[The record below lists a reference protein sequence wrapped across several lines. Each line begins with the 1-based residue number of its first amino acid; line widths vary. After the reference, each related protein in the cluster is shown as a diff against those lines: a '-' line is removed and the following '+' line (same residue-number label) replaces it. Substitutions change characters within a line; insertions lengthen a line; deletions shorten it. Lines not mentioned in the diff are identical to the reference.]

1 MLRIF
6 HTSTAACA
14 ALAMSFTMPLAI
26 VASHTANAQSDV
38 VNVYNWSDYVDPAT
52 LEAFTE
58 ETGIRVVYDTYD
70 TNEIVET
77 RLLAGRSGY
86 DIVVPTG
93 PYIERLI
100 QAGVLAELDKDQL
113 SNLDNVWPEIA
124 ERTAIYD
131 PGNAHSVIYMWG
143 TTGIGVN
150 VDMVR
155 ERLGEDAPLD
165 TWSLVF
171 DPEIAAQ
178 LSDCGIYIVDA
189 ADDMF
194 PSALNYLGLPHDSRD
209 RDAIG
214 EAAELLSQMSTHVR
228 RFHASEYINAL
239 ANGDI
244 CVAVGY
250 SGDILQARDRAQ
262 EAGSGVDIA
271 YFVPREGAVMWFDS
285 FAIPADAPNPE
296 NAHAFIDHMLR
307 ADVAA
312 ANVNYVAY
320 ASGVL
325 PAKPMID
332 EEILNDPGIY
342 PNDETMNRLLITTAY
357 DERTQRLITRAW
369 TRIKTG
375 R

>member
-1 MLRIF
+1 MIRKCI
-6 HTSTAACA
+6 TPVTASA
-14 ALAMSFTMPLAI
+14 ALALGMAFAAPTAITSAALA
-26 VASHTANAQSDV
+26 QQGV
-38 VNVYNWSDYVDPAT
+38 VNVYNWSDYIDPAV
-52 LEAFTE
+52 LEAFTA

-100 QAGVLAELDKDQL
+100 RAGVLAELDKDRL
-113 SNLDNVWPEIA
+113 SNLGNVWPEIA

-155 ERLGEDAPLD
+155 ARLGEDAPLD

-171 DPEIAAQ
+171 DPQIAAQ

-189 ADDMF
+189 PDDMF
-194 PSALNYLGLPHDSRD
+194 PTALNYLGLPHDSRD
-209 RDAIG
+209 PG
-214 EAAELLSQMSTHVR
+214 EIEQAAELLSQMSRHVR
-228 RFHASEYINAL
+228 RFHASEYINAI

-250 SGDILQARDRAQ
+250 SGDILQARDRAE
-262 EAGSGVDIA
+262 EAGSGIEIA

-296 NAHAFIDHMLR
+296 NAHAFIDFMLR
-307 ADVAA
+307 PDIAA
-312 ANVNYVAY
+312 ANVNFVAY

-332 EEILNDPGIY
+332 EAILNDPGIY
-342 PNDETMNRLLITTAY
+342 PDDETMGRLLITTAY
-357 DERTQRLITRAW
+357 DERTQRLINRAW
-369 TRIKTG
+369 TRIQTG

>member
-1 MLRIF
+1 MLRTF
-6 HTSTAACA
+6 LTTTAVCT
-14 ALAMSFTMPLAI
+14 ALALPLTLAI
-26 VASHTANAQSDV
+26 GASDGARAQDAV
-38 VNVYNWSDYVDPAT
+38 VNVYNWSDYIDPAT

-100 QAGVLAELDKDQL
+100 QAGVLAELDTDL
-113 SNLDNVWPEIA
+113 LPNLENVWPEIA

-189 ADDMF
+189 PDDMF

-209 RDAIG
+209 PG
-214 EAAELLSQMSTHVR
+214 EIEQAAELLSQMSQNVR
-228 RFHASEYINAL
+228 RFHASEYINAI

-250 SGDILQARDRAQ
+250 SGDILQARDRAE
-262 EAGSGVDIA
+262 EAGSGIEIA

-296 NAHAFIDHMLR
+296 NAHAFIDFMLR
-307 ADVAA
+307 PDIAA
-312 ANVNYVAY
+312 TNVNYVAY

-325 PAKPMID
+325 AAKPMID
-332 EEILNDPGIY
+332 EEILADPGIY
-342 PNDETMNRLLITTAY
+342 PDDETMGRLLITTAY
-357 DERTQRLITRAW
+357 DERTQRLINRAW
-369 TRIKTG
+369 TRIQTG

>member
-1 MLRIF
+1 MTCKYI
-6 HTSTAACA
+6 TPVTASAVLSLGLALAAPAVMSSA
-14 ALAMSFTMPLAI
+14 ALA
-26 VASHTANAQSDV
+26 QQGV
-38 VNVYNWSDYVDPAT
+38 VNVYNWSDYIDPAT

-100 QAGVLAELDKDQL
+100 QAGALATLDKDQL

-150 VDMVR
+150 LDMVR

-189 ADDMF
+189 PDDMF

-209 RDAIG
+209 PG
-214 EAAELLSQMSTHVR
+214 EIEQAAELLSQMSANVR
-228 RFHASEYINAL
+228 RFHASEYINAI

-250 SGDILQARDRAQ
+250 SGDILQARDRAE
-262 EAGSGVDIA
+262 EAGSGIDIA

-296 NAHAFIDHMLR
+296 NAHAFIDFMLR
-307 ADVAA
+307 PDIAA

-332 EEILNDPGIY
+332 EAILNDPGIY
-342 PNDETMNRLLITTAY
+342 PDDETMGRLLITTAY
-357 DERTQRLITRAW
+357 DERTQRLINRAW

>member
-1 MLRIF
+1 MLRSIL
-6 HTSTAACA
+6 TSTAACA
-14 ALAMSFTMPLAI
+14 VLAMPLAI
-26 VASHTANAQSDV
+26 AASHSANAQSDV
-38 VNVYNWSDYVDPAT
+38 VNVYNWSDYIDPAT

-100 QAGVLAELDKDQL
+100 QAGVLAELDKEQL
-113 SNLDNVWPEIA
+113 PNLDNVWPEIA

-171 DPEIAAQ
+171 DPDIAAQ

-209 RDAIG
+209 PG
-214 EAAELLSQMSTHVR
+214 EIEQAAELLSQMSTHVR
-228 RFHASEYINAL
+228 RFHASEYINAI

-250 SGDILQARDRAQ
+250 SGDILQARDRAE
-262 EAGSGVDIA
+262 EAGSGIDIA

-296 NAHAFIDHMLR
+296 NAHAFIDYMLR

-312 ANVNYVAY
+312 DNVNYVAY

-332 EEILNDPGIY
+332 DAILNDPGIY
-342 PNDETMNRLLITTAY
+342 PDDETMDRLLITTAY
-357 DERTQRLITRAW
+357 DERTQRLITRSW
-369 TRIKTG
+369 TRIQTG

>member
-1 MLRIF
+1 MILPRMTRITVCATLALGATMALDVTVTP
-6 HTSTAACA
+6 TS
-14 ALAMSFTMPLAI
+14 AM
-26 VASHTANAQSDV
+26 AQQGV
-38 VNVYNWSDYVDPAT
+38 VNVYNWSDYIDPAT
-52 LEAFTE
+52 LEAFTA

-124 ERTAIYD
+124 ERTAMYD

-155 ERLGEDAPLD
+155 ERLGDMPLD

-209 RDAIG
+209 QG
-214 EAAELLSQMSTHVR
+214 ELGQAAELLSQMSTHVR

-262 EAGSGVDIA
+262 EAGTGLDIA
-271 YFVPREGAVMWFDS
+271 YLVPREGAVMWFDS

-296 NAHAFIDHMLR
+296 NAHAFIDFMLR
-307 ADVAA
+307 PDVAA
-312 ANVNYVAY
+312 ANVNYVHY
-320 ASGVL
+320 ASGNL
-325 PAKPMID
+325 PAKDMID
-332 EEILNDPGIY
+332 PEILGDTGIY
-342 PNDETMNRLLITTAY
+342 PDDETMGRLFINRAY
-357 DERTQRLITRAW
+357 DERTQRIITRHW
-369 TRIKTG
+369 TRIQTG